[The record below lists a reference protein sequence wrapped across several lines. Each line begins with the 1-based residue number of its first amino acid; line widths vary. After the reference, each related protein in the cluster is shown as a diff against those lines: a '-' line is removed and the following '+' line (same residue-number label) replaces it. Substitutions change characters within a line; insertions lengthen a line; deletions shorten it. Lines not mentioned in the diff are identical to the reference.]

1 MKKTLITLAA
11 LLLTT
16 TMATT
21 VNAAD
26 YLTTSDTA
34 PTGKDNTLTL
44 FHDTTLNLVGN
55 NLAVGDDLPSVT
67 LMTNQNQPYDT
78 TVKTDKVRI
87 FSVLASVDTPVCD
100 QQAQDLSNFVE
111 ANPALTNN
119 IEFIGLSADTTFALD
134 RFKKEKGITDK
145 LTLLSDAK
153 DHVFGFE
160 SGTQISELGLLAR
173 TTFVVDKNNK
183 IVHIQRVPELT
194 MVPDLNK
201 AVEVAKEHF

>member
-1 MKKTLITLAA
+1 MKKTLTTLAV

-16 TMATT
+16 TIATSVT
-21 VNAAD
+21 AAD

-34 PTGKDNTLTL
+34 PTGKDNTLT
-44 FHDTTLNLVGN
+44 FYYETTFNLVGN
-55 NLAVGDDLPSVT
+55 SLSVGDYLPSVT

-78 TVKTDKVRI
+78 TEKTDKVRI
-87 FSVLASVDTPVCD
+87 FSVLASIDTPVCN
-100 QQAQDLSNFVE
+100 QQAQDLSDFVK
-111 ANPALTNN
+111 ANLALTSN

-145 LTLLSDAK
+145 VTLLSDAK

-173 TTFVVDKNNK
+173 STFVVDKNNK

-194 MVPDLNK
+194 MIPDLNK
-201 AVEVAKEHF
+201 AVEVAKEYF